1 MKQASRHAVLIYF
14 IHERIE
20 AYGSQSFTEAT
31 RLVEY
36 LEVEPKSLA
45 LVLCLLHKITVFQVD
60 PKLKHWNVDSFLVVG
75 YKWNMILI
83 TYAYFQRKDFTPIP
97 CQRYFN
103 VWHYIA
109 GCILLH
115 EKILGKNARMYLFLQ
130 IYSNLRNH
138 DDWKPT
144 LWNNLE

>member
-60 PKLKHWNVDSFLVVG
+60 PKLKH
-75 YKWNMILI
+75 
-83 TYAYFQRKDFTPIP
+83 
-97 CQRYFN
+97 
-103 VWHYIA
+103 
-109 GCILLH
+109 
-115 EKILGKNARMYLFLQ
+115 
-130 IYSNLRNH
+130 
-138 DDWKPT
+138 
-144 LWNNLE
+144 